1 MILVAGEALMDLV
14 QSKEITTNINAFPG
28 GAGFNVACA
37 LGNLGAAVS
46 FAYPISNDKM
56 GGVLLA
62 QLTKHGVHY
71 ALNSRAILPTPLALV
86 SITGEGQ
93 ADYRFY
99 RQGTAD
105 SGLSN
110 YNPQDMLTSE
120 VTALHL
126 TGFTL
131 NDKENFDFWYRLAV
145 NAKKNGC
152 MVSLDPNVRPV
163 LITNPTEYR
172 ERIWHLI
179 DLADVVK
186 VSDEDLSY
194 LAPDKTLDESSAV
207 IANSSTLAVITLGES
222 GCNVLHHGVTTHVDA
237 APVDNFVDTIGAGD
251 CFSAGYLL
259 KMAELGLFNAGS
271 LRGISKMQI
280 KSIFSFAAL
289 NASINCS
296 RKGCQPPAIE
306 ELIAQTD

>member
-14 QSKEITTNINAFPG
+14 HSQKVTTKINAFPG

-46 FAYPISNDKM
+46 FAYPVSNDTL
-56 GGVLLA
+56 GDALLA
-62 QLTKHGVHY
+62 QLTKHGVRY
-71 ALNSRAILPTPLALV
+71 ALNSRTILPTPLALV
-86 SITGEGQ
+86 LITDAGQ
-93 ADYRFY
+93 PDYRFY
-99 RQGTAD
+99 LQGTAD

-131 NDKENFDFWYRLAV
+131 NEKENFDFWYRLAV

-163 LITNPTEYR
+163 LISNPTEYR
-172 ERIWHLI
+172 ERIWRLI

-186 VSDEDLSY
+186 VSDEDLAY
-194 LAPDKTLDESSAV
+194 LVPDTTLDESSAI
-207 IANSSTLAVITLGES
+207 IANSSILAIITLGES
-222 GCNVLHHGVTTHVDA
+222 GCNILHHGVTTHVDA
-237 APVDNFVDTIGAGD
+237 VPVDNFVDSIGAGD

-259 KMAELGLFNAGS
+259 KMAELGLFNAES
-271 LRGISKMQI
+271 LRGISKIQI
-280 KSIFSFAAL
+280 KRIFSFASF

-296 RKGCQPPAIE
+296 RKGCQPPTIE
-306 ELIAQTD
+306 ELITQTD

>member
-14 QSKEITTNINAFPG
+14 HSQEVMTKITAFPG

-37 LGNLGAAVS
+37 LGNLGAATS

-62 QLTKHGVHY
+62 RLTKHGVRY
-71 ALNSRAILPTPLALV
+71 ALNSRTILPTPLALV
-86 SITGEGQ
+86 SITDGGQ

-105 SGLSN
+105 SSLSN

-172 ERIWHLI
+172 ERIWRLI

-186 VSDEDLSY
+186 VSDEDLAY
-194 LAPDKTLDESSAV
+194 LAPDTTLDKSSAV
-207 IANSSTLAVITLGES
+207 IANSSMLAIITLGES

-237 APVDNFVDTIGAGD
+237 VPVDNFVDSIGAGD

-259 KMAELGLFNAGS
+259 KMAELGLFNAES

-280 KSIFSFAAL
+280 KCIFSFAAL